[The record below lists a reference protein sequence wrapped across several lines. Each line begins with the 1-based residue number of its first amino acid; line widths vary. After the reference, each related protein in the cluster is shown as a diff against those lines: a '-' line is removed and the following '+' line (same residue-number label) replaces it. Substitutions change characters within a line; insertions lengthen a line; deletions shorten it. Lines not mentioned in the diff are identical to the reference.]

1 MHIHMPSRERAE
13 HRVPVILISLV
24 NGISRLTFTLSTLA
38 VLVAVELMI
47 NPHFGALLPG
57 WIERLGFTS
66 RDLTHLEWER
76 FVTATLLVDGRSAF
90 VDAVAMITLA
100 VGAAEWLTGTPRA
113 LLTFWGGNLITLVAM
128 SALLLAL
135 AHAIDPSHKEDLFIH
150 RDVGPSA
157 GYYGCLGL
165 VIALLPRPWRWAA
178 AAAILTWL
186 AVALLT
192 PPGPHTIADVKLQAD
207 LAHFLVFPLGYLSAR
222 LGHLRASAGGVPG

>member
-1 MHIHMPSRERAE
+1 MRIHVPSRERAE
-13 HRVPVILISLV
+13 RRFPVILMAVV
-24 NGISRLTFTLSTLA
+24 NGVSRLTFTLSTLA
-38 VLVAVELMI
+38 VLVVVELMI
-47 NPHFGALLPG
+47 NPHFGALSLE
-57 WIERLGFTS
+57 WINRLGYTPH
-66 RDLTHLEWER
+66 DLTHLEWER

-113 LLTFWGGNLITLVAM
+113 ALTFWGGNLITLVVM

-135 AHAIDPSHKEDLFIH
+135 AHAIDPSHPEKLFVH

-165 VIALLPRPWRWAA
+165 VVALLPRPWRWAA

-192 PPGPHTIADVKLQAD
+192 PPGADTVADVKLQAD

-222 LGHLRASAGGVPG
+222 LGHPRASADGIPS